1 MKSRGILWLAM
12 FMLAGNAVW
21 AASAPRHLGG
31 FSLGEDIKRFESKVD
46 MSTML
51 PLRYIPT
58 LKEVKISPQK
68 GIKSGLIY
76 YGTCSNE
83 GRIIRIRLKFSDSS
97 RGFFKT
103 LLKKYK
109 SRFGKPEWRGDS
121 FGIVVAWKWAF
132 VDAEGNN
139 ISLIIQHNTR
149 DPDQRVGNAVKMT
162 MTNLMQEERACWQ
175 KNKVDAKQP
184 KPASTGDSKSIDWE
198 RFIPY

>member
-1 MKSRGILWLAM
+1 MKLRGILWLAI
-12 FMLAGNAVW
+12 FIFAANGVW
-21 AASAPRHLGG
+21 AANAPRHLGG

-51 PLRYIPT
+51 PLRYMPT
-58 LKEVKISPQK
+58 LKEVKIMPQH

-76 YGTCSNE
+76 YGTCSSK
-83 GRIIRIRLKFSDSS
+83 GSIIRIRLKFSDSS

-121 FGIVVAWKWAF
+121 FGIVVAWKWSF
-132 VDAEGNN
+132 VDDDGNT

-162 MTNLMQEERACWQ
+162 MTNLMQEERGCWQ
-175 KNKVDAKQP
+175 KKKVDSTYPQQ
-184 KPASTGDSKSIDWE
+184 ASTDENTSVDWE
-198 RFIPY
+198 QFIPH